1 MASGKIKF
9 STKGLQEIL
18 CSPGADE
25 VCRSHAVRIMNSAI
39 ARSGCDDYEIHG
51 EKATV
56 FKLRRAE
63 WWVKTTSRR
72 AAKAEAENKALTGSI

>member
-1 MASGKIKF
+1 MAKGSIQF
-9 STKGLQEIL
+9 FTKGLEEIL

-25 VCRSHAVRIMNSAI
+25 VCRSHAVRILNSAMS
-39 ARSGCDDYEIHG
+39 RSNCDDFEIHG
-51 EKATV
+51 EQATV

-72 AAKAEAENKALTGSI
+72 AAKAEAEDKVLTGSI